1 MSTATT
7 VRVEPRGAAKELFES
22 DYPEVLLSGAA
33 GTGKTIAVL
42 SYMHLLCMKYP
53 KLRALIVRKT
63 HASLTSSTLTS
74 FREKV
79 AAEALASGIVWFY
92 GGSSQE
98 PP

>member
-42 SYMHLLCMKYP
+42 SYMHLLCM
-53 KLRALIVRKT
+53 
-63 HASLTSSTLTS
+63 
-74 FREKV
+74 
-79 AAEALASGIVWFY
+79 
-92 GGSSQE
+92 
-98 PP
+98 